1 MFIEDSANSSLKKY
15 FHKNGRALG
24 SMGYFLLLMIV
35 FLIGAPEVWIRPNL
49 HQSVFVMMPT
59 LLFMVVPLVFLV
71 TSGEIDLSFAST
83 YGLSAYVF
91 ALIVSAGIDPILGLF
106 AGVCTGAIVGAAVG
120 ALIVFGRLS
129 SLVASLGVLFL
140 IRGFLFVST
149 NSRSITL
156 LEIDSH
162 WMYPLLVGKIYGF
175 PVQVI
180 WAILFVLFSYFLFN
194 RHVFGTHIHHVGD
207 NEVSA
212 SQMGINVK
220 ATKIKAFMFVGVGAA
235 IAGIFSTLIT
245 YTFFPTQGFG
255 YLLLALAA
263 VFIGGT
269 PYWGG
274 LGTIAG
280 AVFGVGVIAYMEIG
294 VVAVG
299 MSGTWRQFFNGLI
312 ILLALLGHR
321 LHEDRVR

>member
-1 MFIEDSANSSLKKY
+1 MSSKNNSAFKKY
-15 FHKNGRALG
+15 FHKNGRAMG

-35 FLIGAPEVWIRPNL
+35 FLIGAPEAWIRPNL

-59 LLFMVVPLVFLV
+59 LLFMVIPLVFLV

-83 YGLSAYVF
+83 YGLAAYVF
-91 ALIVSAGIDPILGLF
+91 ALLVTGGVDPAIAFIG
-106 AGVCTGAIVGAAVG
+106 GVCTGALVGASVG

-156 LEIDSH
+156 LDIDTH
-162 WMYPLLVGKIYGF
+162 WMYPMLVGKIYGL
-175 PVQVI
+175 PVQVL
-180 WAILFVLFSYFLFN
+180 WALGFIILSYYLFN
-194 RHVFGTHIHHVGD
+194 RHVFGIHVHHVGD

-212 SQMGINVK
+212 AQMGVNVK
-220 ATKIKAFMFVGVGAA
+220 AVKIKAFMFVGIGAA
-235 IAGIFSTLIT
+235 IAGMFTTLIT

-274 LGTIAG
+274 LGTIVG

-312 ILLALLGHR
+312 ILLALIGHR
-321 LHEDRVR
+321 LHGDRVR

>member
-1 MFIEDSANSSLKKY
+1 MFNEDSNNSNLKKY

-91 ALIVSAGIDPILGLF
+91 ALIVSAGIDPTFGLL

-120 ALIVFGRLS
+120 ALIVYGRLS

-156 LEIDSH
+156 LEIDAH

-194 RHVFGTHIHHVGD
+194 RHVFGIHIHHVGD

-321 LHEDRVR
+321 LHGDRVR

>member
-1 MFIEDSANSSLKKY
+1 MTAHTRIPIPKF

-24 SMGYFLLLMIV
+24 SMGYFLLLMLV
-35 FLIGAPEVWIRPNL
+35 FFIGAPEVWSRPNL

-59 LLFMVVPLVFLV
+59 LIFMVIPLVFLV

-91 ALIVSAGIDPILGLF
+91 ALLVKAGIDPFF
-106 AGVCTGAIVGAAVG
+106 AFAAGICTGALVGAIVGAI
-120 ALIVFGRLS
+120 IVFGRLS

-156 LEIDSH
+156 LDIDEH
-162 WMYPLLVGKIYGF
+162 WMYPMLVGKVYGL
-175 PVQVI
+175 PVQVL
-180 WAILFVLFSYFLFN
+180 WAAAFIAFSYYLFN
-194 RHVFGTHIHHVGD
+194 RHVFGIHVHHVGD

-212 SQMGINVK
+212 AQMGVNVK
-220 ATKIKAFMFVGVGAA
+220 AVKIKAFMFVGIGAA
-235 IAGIFSTLIT
+235 IAGIFTTLIT

-274 LGTIAG
+274 IGTVIG
-280 AVFGVGVIAYMEIG
+280 AIFGVGVIAYMEIG

-321 LHEDRVR
+321 LHGDRVR